1 MATTYLYRDATG
13 DVGVQKATIS
23 TWVKRSNVTEQ
34 QYIYFCGYTANYSS
48 YNFYIRFET
57 DGTLTIISNDGG
69 VILNY
74 NTNRVFRDT
83 SGWYQIVVA
92 LDLTETGN
100 DRCKL
105 YVNGVLET
113 SYATQTAMTG
123 DQWITG
129 KSGYRLFIGYSPD
142 ATTKVWNG
150 LMSSFYYTDG
160 YVYQASTFGETDATT
175 GEWKINTAPSVTMGT
190 LGFLVMDN
198 GNTIT
203 DQSSNSND
211 LTLGAGTLTATED
224 CPSDVFATINPLA
237 SLPNT
242 GVSTFSHGSTTC
254 QGVNASYVNGGS
266 SLQMTKGKFYC
277 EVKYVATSDASR
289 AIIGITQDVSE
300 ISRINQDSGSYNT
313 FYVSSSGN
321 KNIEG
326 SDSSYG
332 DSYTTGDIISIAFDL
347 DNMKL
352 YFAKNGAWQDSGDP
366 ESGATGTGAVSGM
379 TAVASSFSG
388 GYFFHSGSDSNS
400 QNNTMSWNFG
410 NGYFGT
416 TIISSEG
423 TNASGIGKFEYDVP
437 AGYTALSTKGLNE

>member
-74 NTNRVFRDT
+74 NTNRVFRET

-190 LGFLVMDN
+190 LGFLVMEN

-224 CPSDVFATINPLA
+224 CPSDVFCTWNSIQTRPYDTPTYSNGNTTVTRSGANWAETTG
-237 SLPNT
+237 SL
-242 GVSTFSHGSTTC
+242 G
-254 QGVNASYVNGGS
+254 A
-266 SLQMTKGKFYC
+266 TKGKYYWEMKPTGTVSSNCFIGICSEAWQNSNRY
-277 EVKYVATSDASR
+277 ADADPYNSTLGLVLYYQDGEKTVNGVTT
-289 AIIGITQDVSE
+289 ASFFPSFAADDIIGIALDLDAATKTV
-300 ISRINQDSGSYNT
+300 T
-313 FYVSSSGN
+313 FY
-321 KNIEG
+321 KNN
-326 SDSSYG
+326 
-332 DSYTTGDIISIAFDL
+332 SIAGSAIDL
-347 DNMKL
+347 PANM
-352 YFAKNGAWQDSGDP
+352 Q
-366 ESGATGTGAVSGM
+366 TGFVLPVSM
-379 TAVASSFSG
+379 FL
-388 GYFFHSGSDSNS
+388 GSVSV
-400 QNNTMSWNFG
+400 MSWNANFG

-423 TNASGIGKFEYDVP
+423 TNASGIGKFEYDIIP
-437 AGYTALSTKGLNE
+437 STATALSTKGLNS

>member
-224 CPSDVFATINPLA
+224 CPSDVFCTLNPL
-237 SLPNT
+237 NT
-242 GVSTFSHGSTTC
+242 PITGSSPVFSYGNNMVLTGTSS
-254 QGVNASYVNGGS
+254 ADFGGS
-266 SLQMTKGKFYC
+266 GTLGVKKGVWY
-277 EVKYVATSDASR
+277 Y
-289 AIIGITQDVSE
+289 
-300 ISRINQDSGSYNT
+300 
-313 FYVSSSGN
+313 
-321 KNIEG
+321 EG
-326 SDSSYG
+326 LVV
-332 DSYTTGDIISIAFDL
+332 T
-347 DNMKL
+347 
-352 YFAKNGAWQDSGDP
+352 SGDDNLR
-366 ESGATGTGAVSGM
+366 SV
-379 TAVASSFSG
+379 
-388 GYFFHSGSDSNS
+388 
-400 QNNTMSWNFG
+400 FG
-410 NGYFGT
+410 IN
-416 TIISSEG
+416 
-423 TNASGIGKFEYDVP
+423 
-437 AGYTALSTKGLNE
+437 